1 MTVDVTP
8 VASSGYGSITAA
20 DLMAMEFAPGRPV
33 VPGLIGE
40 GLTLLAGPPK
50 IGKSLLMLSV
60 AVAVAT
66 GGEALGSLPCEAA
79 NVLYV
84 TLEDGKRRVQDRL
97 RNLLGSDPVPD
108 NLSFQF
114 ECQRLDAGGLDD
126 LRVACQDGDVKVLI
140 VDVLEP
146 IRPAKK
152 HKESL
157 YAWDYRS
164 LHGLQHLATEI
175 GIAIVVVHHTRKASA
190 DDPLDR
196 VSGTT
201 GLTGAADS
209 VITMS
214 RSRVLEVRGRDI
226 EESIQAQARKWPPHG
241 ICAYFRCDIKLL
253 TVRTSDLM
261 EEA

>member
-84 TLEDGKRRVQDRL
+84 ILEDGKRRVQDRL

-152 HKESL
+152 HN
-157 YAWDYRS
+157 
-164 LHGLQHLATEI
+164 
-175 GIAIVVVHHTRKASA
+175 
-190 DDPLDR
+190 
-196 VSGTT
+196 
-201 GLTGAADS
+201 
-209 VITMS
+209 
-214 RSRVLEVRGRDI
+214 EVFT
-226 EESIQAQARKWPPHG
+226 HG
-241 ICAYFRCDIKLL
+241 IIALFMGCNISPPKSGLRLWSCTTRARRLPMTRSTACPE
-253 TVRTSDLM
+253 RR
-261 EEA
+261 A